1 MQWSVIAYQNN
12 SKHLF
17 ILVTKKIMLF
27 RLRILLTSLYIYSDG
42 TEKLGNWIR
51 MIYYIVLKKTRKN
64 SVDAMKIFNIVV
76 LKKIDASF

>member
-1 MQWSVIAYQNN
+1 
-12 SKHLF
+12 
-17 ILVTKKIMLF
+17 MLF

>member
-64 SVDAMKIFNIVV
+64 SVGALKIFNIIVF
-76 LKKIDASF
+76 KKLDATS